1 MLQNFSSI
9 KSLHATSPV
18 EQTHT
23 VKGWIKSL
31 RNSKKFSFMVL
42 NDGSSHKDL
51 QIVVDATLENYA
63 AIAALGLHSSVEVT
77 GLVVGSLGKGQSI
90 EMQAKSI
97 TIVGTI
103 PEDYPLQKKET
114 SLEFLRENAHLR
126 GRTQLFS
133 AVFRIRHTLSKA
145 THDFF
150 HERGYFYLHTPI
162 ITSSDGEGAGEMFRV
177 STLKPENPPMVSGKV
192 DYSKDYFARE
202 TFLNVTGQLEG
213 ECYAM
218 ALGKIYT
225 FGPTFRAENSNTA
238 RHLSEFWM
246 IEPEVAFADLDDVAD
261 LGRDY
266 IQFMMKRALE
276 FNRDELEFLAG
287 KNNNPDL
294 IATLEHVASSPFARV
309 TYTEVIDILKKAQA
323 AGHKFEFAAPD
334 WGGDLATEHERYM
347 CEIHF
352 KKPTIVTDYPKDI
365 KAFYMKQNPDGKT
378 VRCMDILVPGVGEI
392 IGGSQREEDYDK
404 LTTRMKEMGL
414 DPAGYW
420 WYTDLRRFGT
430 TPHAGFGLGFERAV
444 MYVTGMTNI
453 RDVIAFPRTPKNAE
467 F

>member
-9 KSLHATSPV
+9 KKLLTTSPV
-18 EQTHT
+18 EETHT

-42 NDGSSHKDL
+42 NDGSCQKDL
-51 QIVVDATLENYA
+51 QIVIDASLENYA
-63 AIAALGLHSSVEVT
+63 EVSALGMHSSVEVT
-77 GLVVGSLGKGQSI
+77 GLIVASQGKGQSI

-97 TIVGTI
+97 TILGTV

-126 GRTQLFS
+126 PRTQLFS
-133 AVFRIRHTLSKA
+133 AVFRVRHVLSKA

-150 HERGYFYLHTPI
+150 HDRGYYYLNTPI

-177 STLKPENPPMVSGKV
+177 STFPVNNAPLVAGKA
-192 DYSKDYFARE
+192 DFTKDYFGRE

-213 ECYAM
+213 ECYAL

-266 IQFMMKRALE
+266 IQFMIKRALAE
-276 FNRDELEFLAG
+276 CPDELQLLSQ
-287 KNNNPDL
+287 KNNPDL
-294 IATLEHVASSPFARV
+294 IATLTHVAESDFARV
-309 TYTEVIDILKKAQA
+309 TYTEAIDILKSAQSS
-323 AGHKFEFAAPD
+323 GHKFEFSAPD
-334 WGGDLATEHERYM
+334 WGGDLATEHERYL
-347 CEIHF
+347 CEIHY
-352 KKPTIVTDYPKDI
+352 KKPTIVTDYPKEI

-392 IGGSQREEDYDK
+392 IGGSQREDDHTK
-404 LTTRMKEMGL
+404 LITRMKEMGL